1 MVFKPD
7 SNVFADM
14 LSKVESAHFDRIAAE
29 QSYLNL
35 YYGSQV
41 VRLPHVYN
49 GNLAIKWKARPYWNA
64 IQDQLRVIHY
74 TLAKPFDGGFKC
86 AKKQC
91 TAKELFSVE
100 RQRSAL
106 ESAGKEWGGAFEDEI
121 REWGVAFEEMM
132 ETVGDK
138 CPD

>member
-1 MVFKPD
+1 
-7 SNVFADM
+7 M
-14 LSKVESAHFDRIAAE
+14 LSKIESAHFDRIAAE

-74 TLAKPFDGGFKC
+74 TLAKPFYGGFKC
-86 AKKQC
+86 AKEPC
-91 TAKELFSVE
+91 TGKELFSVE

-106 ESAGKEWGGAFEDEI
+106 QSAEKEWRGAFKDEI
-121 REWGVAFEEMM
+121 QEWGVAFEEMM
-132 ETVGDK
+132 EAVGDK
-138 CPD
+138 CPESIFYS